1 MGQLWPQVTY
11 IYYKHSIQQII
22 INIVFSDKTIKLWKV
37 SERRYRLDGFNLYDE
52 YGAQRDLRS
61 INTLRSPHLV
71 PVNELTVEATPKK

>member
-1 MGQLWPQVTY
+1 M
-11 IYYKHSIQQII
+11 
-22 INIVFSDKTIKLWKV
+22 IVSDKTIKLWKV

-61 INTLRSPHLV
+61 INTSDKLRIPHLV